1 MNPGG
6 LAASA
11 AINLGLAVV
20 VLSLFSVLKRQPY
33 NSPVYLAKCMST
45 GESMPGGW
53 CRSSSTRC
61 AVPSFAWIPAA
72 FRLSEEEVIR
82 MCGLDALVV
91 LRLFKFGMK
100 FFSVCSLVGLL
111 ILVPV
116 NYASQE
122 SSDKAR
128 ISHSLDSFSI
138 SKVER
143 GSNWL
148 WVHFSCLCIISFY
161 VTYLLHKEYKEILE
175 KRIQHLDLNRKRP
188 DQLTVLVRGIPLC
201 MEHREHGCYVDH
213 FFSKHYNSTYHAYQ
227 IVHNRTNI
235 EQLTDLPVAFVTFK
249 SRVGATLAAEAQQH
263 ENPLLLTTEHAS
275 EPKDVLWHNLD
286 IPYQRLVIHRI
297 GVFVAAFLLTV
308 FFTIPVTAVQGIIQ
322 FEKIKQWF
330 PPARAVQLIPGLNS
344 ILTGYLPSAILNGFI
359 YLIPYAMLGMASLE
373 GMVSKSKKEMKACS
387 MVFYFLVGNVFFLS
401 VLSGSLLN
409 QIGESFAHPK
419 EIPSR
424 LASAVSAQSD
434 FFITYILTDGMSGFS
449 FEVLQFGFLTWNFLK
464 GHLFSGESVQE
475 PYLYGFPY
483 YRVIP
488 IVSLAILIGMVYA
501 VIAPLLLPFLVVY
514 FLLGYAVFLNQ
525 MQDVYEISYDTCGQ
539 YWPYIHH
546 YIFVAVVLMQ
556 ITMIGL
562 FGLKSKPAASF
573 ATIPLLAFNIFFN
586 EYCKKRFLPSF
597 YHRPIQN
604 AKVNDDLDEQEGTD
618 KDWCEQAVTA
628 YRPPWMFAVTS
639 AEESCSSTEP
649 LLVC

>member
-33 NSPVYLAKCMST
+33 NAPVYLAKCMST

-53 CRSSSTRC
+53 CRSSSARC

-116 NYASQE
+116 NYYASQE

-175 KRIQHLDLNRKRP
+175 KRIRHLDLNRKRP
-188 DQLTVLVRGIPLC
+188 DQFTVLVRGIPLC

-213 FFSKHYNSTYHAYQ
+213 FFSKHYNSAYYAYQ
-227 IVHNRTNI
+227 IVHDRRNI
-235 EQLTDLPVAFVTFK
+235 EQLMKSANSIEQKIKRLRNKIEHQRSSVFASAKTESIEKKEAKLEDIHRKIRGLQCGNMLKQKDLPVAFVTFK
-249 SRVGATLAAEAQQH
+249 SRVGATLAAEGQQH
-263 ENPLLLTTEHAS
+263 ENPLLLTTEHAP

-286 IPYQRLVIHRI
+286 IPYRCLVIHRI
-297 GVFVAAFLLTV
+297 GVFVAAVLLTV
-308 FFTIPVTAVQGIIQ
+308 FFTIPVTAVQGIVQ

-359 YLIPYAMLGMASLE
+359 YLIPYAMLGMASLG

-409 QIGESFAHPK
+409 QIGKSFAHPK

-464 GHLFSGESVQE
+464 GHLFSRESVQE

-525 MQDVYEISYDTCGQ
+525 ASS
-539 YWPYIHH
+539 
-546 YIFVAVVLMQ
+546 
-556 ITMIGL
+556 L
-562 FGLKSKPAASF
+562 FR
-573 ATIPLLAFNIFFN
+573 
-586 EYCKKRFLPSF
+586 Y
-597 YHRPIQN
+597 
-604 AKVNDDLDEQEGTD
+604 
-618 KDWCEQAVTA
+618 
-628 YRPPWMFAVTS
+628 
-639 AEESCSSTEP
+639 
-649 LLVC
+649 VCTRID